1 MVGVLKGREIGNL
14 GVRELVFFSFLS
26 ERYKEH
32 DIWFECCD
40 FTEKELEVLI
50 GR

>member
-1 MVGVLKGREIGNL
+1 MGREIGNL

-26 ERYKEH
+26 GRYKKH
-32 DIWFECCD
+32 DIWFESCD